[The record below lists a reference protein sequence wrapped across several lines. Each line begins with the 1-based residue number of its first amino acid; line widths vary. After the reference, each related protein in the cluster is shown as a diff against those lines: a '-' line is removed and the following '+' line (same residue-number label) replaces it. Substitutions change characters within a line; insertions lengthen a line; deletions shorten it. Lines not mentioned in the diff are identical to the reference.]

1 MTAPAGIEIDLWRDV
16 RQGAVRD
23 IYQLFRVALAGAV
36 STFARETTRS
46 TLRLMVN
53 VVGYDLK
60 VRAEVDAVDIPI
72 IHPGGGGYTFAFDM
86 RHDDPA
92 VVVCC
97 DGPVRGYYETG
108 GAVTP
113 TIGQSHDFGCAVAF
127 PGGRISATDSPTSP
141 PNAAGECLL
150 GAKDGSAA
158 VILRGAGL
166 SSVTEMGAAVIATA
180 GPVASLLL
188 GGTDANTPVAC
199 ATQAQANLDLLGTM
213 VAAWAP
219 VPNDGGASLKAI
231 FEAWKNALADMADAK
246 VRVQGPAAP

>member
-1 MTAPAGIEIDLWRDV
+1 MTAPAGIEVDLWRDV

-23 IYQLFRVALAGAV
+23 VYQLFRVALAGAV
-36 STFARETTRS
+36 STFARETTRA

-60 VRAEVDAVDIPI
+60 VRSEIDAVDIPV

-86 RHDDPA
+86 RAEDPS

-127 PGGRISATDSPTSP
+127 PGGRISATDSPTAP
-141 PNAAGECLL
+141 PNGAGECLL

-166 SSVTEMGAAVIATA
+166 SSVTELGTAVIATA

-188 GGTDANTPVAC
+188 GGTTATLGVARLTDEV
-199 ATQAQANLDLLGTM
+199 APDPTWTSFAIAVAGYINGLVPGT
-213 VAAWAP
+213 VV
-219 VPNDGGASLKAI
+219 VPSALKVGVISTAS
-231 FEAWKNALADMADAK
+231 EK
-246 VRVQGPAAP
+246 VVSE